1 MDEAMAKDQ
10 ASRKIRLGISACLLG
25 QEVRF
30 DGGHKRDAYIMGSLS
45 QFFEFIPVC
54 PEAAVGLGIPRQP
67 IRLVKTDHGVRAIG
81 VRDPRLDP
89 TEALADYGYETAGQL
104 SDISGYLLKKD
115 SPSCGMER
123 VKIYNERGMAERKG
137 VGIFAASLMQAMPLL
152 PVEEEGRLG
161 DPVLRDN
168 FIERV
173 FVYDRWQN
181 EVASDPSAARVVEF
195 HSDHK
200 FLIMAH
206 SQKAYRELGRLVA
219 DAGKA
224 DIQALASEY
233 VALLM
238 KTLAKPATSRQH
250 VNVLQH
256 LMGYLKKQLDAADRA
271 ELAEVIQDYRNGLVP
286 LIVPITL
293 LNHHF
298 RRHPHPYVQR
308 QHYLNP
314 HPRELMLRNRI

>member
-1 MDEAMAKDQ
+1 MGEQSAQDLQ
-10 ASRKIRLGISACLLG
+10 ARKIRLGISACLLG
-25 QEVRF
+25 EEVRF
-30 DGGHKRDAYIMGSLS
+30 DGGHKRDAYITGSLS
-45 QFFEFIPVC
+45 QFFDFVPVC

-67 IRLVKTDHGVRAIG
+67 IRLTKTDRGVRALG
-81 VRDPRLDP
+81 VKDPRLDP
-89 TEALADYGYETAGQL
+89 TDALADYGSEIAGQL
-104 SDISGYLLKKD
+104 AGISGYLLKKD

-123 VKIYNERGMAERKG
+123 VRLYNQRGMPERKG
-137 VGIFAASLMQAMPLL
+137 VGIFAASLMQAVPLL

-173 FVYDRWQN
+173 FVYDRWQH
-181 EVASDPSAARVVEF
+181 EVGSKPSAARLVGF

-200 FLIMAH
+200 YLIMAH
-206 SQKAYRELGRLVA
+206 GQKAYRELGRLVA
-219 DAGKA
+219 NAGNA
-224 DIQALASEY
+224 DILALTSRY
-233 VALLM
+233 SALLM
-238 KTLAKPATSRQH
+238 KTLARPATARRH
-250 VNVLQH
+250 VNVLHH
-256 LMGYLKKQLDAADRA
+256 LMGYLKKQLDSADRA
-271 ELAEVIQDYRNGLVP
+271 ELAEVIDDYREGLVP